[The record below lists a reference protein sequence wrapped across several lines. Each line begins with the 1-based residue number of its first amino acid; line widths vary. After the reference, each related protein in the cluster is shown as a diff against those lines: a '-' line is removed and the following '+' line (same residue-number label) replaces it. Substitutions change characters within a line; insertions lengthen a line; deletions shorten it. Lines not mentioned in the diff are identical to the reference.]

1 MRRIIRRVSLA
12 TVFIH
17 CLGGA
22 AYAAVTMERIC
33 VRVYDSAKTAVEDR
47 DQALKRAGD
56 ILAGADVSVDWR
68 DCSTR
73 AVLKHPACSSAPSP
87 GEIVVRL
94 VHHPATDGSRALGEA
109 LVNMAG
115 GRGVLA
121 TVFVDRIEAVAAI
134 AKTDFV
140 AFVGRVI
147 AHEIGHLLLGTNS
160 HTGRGLMR
168 EVWSL
173 KDLARNRTEDWLF
186 SRADVDRMRQARRS
200 S

>member
-1 MRRIIRRVSLA
+1 MIRSVSLA
-12 TVFIH
+12 TAFIH

-47 DQALKRAGD
+47 DRALKGAGD
-56 ILAGADVSVDWR
+56 ILADADVSVDWR
-68 DCSTR
+68 DCSPR
-73 AVLKHPACSSAPSP
+73 AFGMHPACSSAPSP

-94 VHHPATDGSRALGEA
+94 VRLAATDGSRALGEA
-109 LVNMAG
+109 FVNRAG

-121 TVFVDRIEAVAAI
+121 TVFVDRIEAIAALS
-134 AKTDFV
+134 KTDVVSFV
-140 AFVGRVI
+140 SRVI

-160 HTGRGLMR
+160 HTERGLMR

-173 KDLARNRTEDWLF
+173 KDLARDRAEDWLF
-186 SRADVDRMRQARRS
+186 SRADVDRLRQSRRS